1 MRRSASSS
9 SRSATWP
16 SGTPSSA
23 PSATPRSPRLSIRTS
38 MTDIR
43 FTSRSPVFVAH
54 FADGETTRMTVCTTL
69 DKLDVG
75 RGVRLSRHAYSSR
88 TGKAPPAI
96 LEACFE
102 AAGGGEI
109 LTRYT
114 QDELAKVTP

>member
-1 MRRSASSS
+1 MDHV
-9 SRSATWP
+9 P
-16 SGTPSSA
+16 S
-23 PSATPRSPRLSIRTS
+23 
-38 MTDIR
+38 D
-43 FTSRSPVFVAH
+43 SPVFVAR
-54 FADGETTRMTVCTTL
+54 FADGEVTRMTVCTEL
-69 DKLDVG
+69 AKLDVG

-88 TGKAPPAI
+88 TGKASPAI